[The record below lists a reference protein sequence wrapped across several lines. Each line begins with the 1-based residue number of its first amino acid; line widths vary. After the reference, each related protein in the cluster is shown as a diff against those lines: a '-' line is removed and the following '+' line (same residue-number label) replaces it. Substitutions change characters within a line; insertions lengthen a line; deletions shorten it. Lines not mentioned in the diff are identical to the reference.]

1 MNWTKW
7 IRTTHRWVSLVF
19 TAAVILNVVAML
31 QKSSATWIGFLALA
45 PLALLLPTGLFLF
58 LAPYAAKR
66 RAMRDAKGVT

>member
-31 QKSSATWIGFLALA
+31 QQSSATWIGFLALA

-66 RAMRDAKGVT
+66 RAMRDAKGAT

>member
-1 MNWTKW
+1 MKWNKW

-31 QKSSATWIGFLALA
+31 RHSSATWVGFLALA
-45 PLALLLPTGLFLF
+45 PLALLLPTGLYLF

-66 RAMRDAKGVT
+66 RAIRARSAT